1 MDTEPIWRLSLT
13 TLDSNMQCRLVLNNR
28 TDADITNKDMCGFLH
43 QKLKYFKFRRVP
55 TKTGK
60 AVFYLFFRKEE
71 DTYAALRAGKKIK
84 EISLVRYLPL
94 NPVQYETPFRPFP
107 PDKIINTC
115 RYAFRK
121 YLDNF
126 ADVV

>member
-1 MDTEPIWRLSLT
+1 
-13 TLDSNMQCRLVLNNR
+13 MQCRLVLNNR
-28 TDADITNKDMCGFLH
+28 TAIDITDKDMRGLLH

-71 DTYAALRAGKKIK
+71 DTYAALRAGKTIK
-84 EISLVRYLPL
+84 EISLVRYRPS
-94 NPVQYETPFRPFP
+94 NPAEYETSFRPFP
-107 PDKIINTC
+107 PDNIINTC

-121 YLDNF
+121 YLNRF